1 MGDVE
6 YLAAE
11 TLKETDWKVESEK
24 FVERVDEA
32 LIYVQLPTNN
42 EFTDGSIKSWWENTT
57 IHKLVDNEEDFLKEG
72 LKDNEVINKSSFY
85 NATVLAFYSSC
96 RNKPHRFQFIY
107 LTDYSKANVSI
118 DKNRQIL
125 NKNC

>member
-6 YLAAE
+6 YLATEA
-11 TLKETDWKVESEK
+11 LKETDWIVQSEK

-32 LIYVQLPTNN
+32 LVYVQLPATYSN
-42 EFTDGSIKSWWENTT
+42 KT
-57 IHKLVDNEEDFLKEG
+57 IHKLTDNDENFLQNGLIDGEDNSIWGKE
-72 LKDNEVINKSSFY
+72 
-85 NATVLAFYSSC
+85 VLAFYSSC
-96 RNKPHRFQFIY
+96 RNKPHRFQFIC

>member
-6 YLAAE
+6 YLATE
-11 TLKETDWKVESEK
+11 TLKETDWTVESEK

-32 LIYVQLPTNN
+32 LIYVQLPAND
-42 EFTDGSIKSWWENTT
+42 ESADESIKSWWENTT
-57 IHKLVDNEEDFLKEG
+57 IHKLKDDEEDFLQEG
-72 LKDNEVINKSSFY
+72 LEDSEVTDKSAFY
-85 NATVLAFYSSC
+85 KATILAFYSSC